1 MTDAA
6 VDRTLALATDG
17 AVGARAGGAAT
28 AAARWAPGAAAPARA
43 PASTTHG
50 LFTDL
55 TDRLALDYKHAE
67 NRFYDYHRE
76 PLIPH
81 LLSTEGPALAIGDVN
96 GDGLDDIYA
105 GGAKW
110 QAGRLFIQ
118 QRDGTFRLS
127 PQPAFQADSLSED
140 VDAVFFD

>member
-1 MTDAA
+1 ML
-6 VDRTLALATDG
+6 TLSQQ
-17 AVGARAGGAAT
+17 
-28 AAARWAPGAAAPARA
+28 AAAGRSQTLPSLP
-43 PASTTHG
+43 PLPPLPPFP
-50 LFTDL
+50 LFSDM

-118 QRDGTFRLS
+118 QRDGTFRAS
-127 PQPAFQADSLSED
+127 PQRAFQADSLNED
-140 VDAVFFD
+140 VDAVFFDANG